1 MSKLT
6 DLLRQVERKDPQLAA
21 DLEREYK
28 ALSSRRAFGLNFER
42 HHPEST
48 EIPGRRVRKGEKVR
62 ILPPRGNLDAGDKAL
77 WIVQRIESVD
87 SGRVAHLVAYDAGE
101 PERRVVNVDDLVVV
115 AVFRDFIYPGLTSN
129 GKVEHGG
136 ETPFHTVINGENFH
150 ALEALT
156 YTHKGKIDA
165 IYVDPPYNTGARDWK
180 YNNDYVEGD
189 DIYRHS
195 KWLAFMERRLL
206 VAKELMNP
214 NDSVLIITIDE
225 KEYLR
230 LGMLLEQIFPEARI
244 QMVSSVISSQAS
256 VRNGSFSRCEEY
268 LYFVMLGEARISR
281 SEDDMLNEGL
291 STTKSQLW
299 FQFVR
304 TGKGNLREDRKDM
317 FYPIFA
323 NPNDG
328 KIISIGDAI
337 PLDMSPDSVPTPDG
351 TIAVWPY
358 TSDGREGRW
367 RTGPDTARTRAE
379 KGLLR
384 LAKSNRKSSGWSIMS
399 INSGTETRIL
409 SGEVIIEG
417 YESTGAAILREVSGN
432 ELRNPKTVWNK
443 VSHNAGWHGSKL
455 LAQMLPRRT
464 FPYPKS
470 LYAVEDALRFF
481 VKEKPESII
490 LDFFAGSGTTT
501 HAVMRLNHLDGG
513 RRQCISVTNNEV
525 GPDEQKGLRKQ
536 GLRPG
541 DMEWEQRGICKYI
554 TEPRIESAITGR
566 TPDGNLIKGDYKF
579 VDEFPMSEGIKANAE
594 FFTLTYETR
603 TEVSHNKAFRQVAP
617 LLWLRAGAR
626 GKCIE
631 TEPDTGWALAEAY
644 GVLVNLDSSTAFVE
658 AVESADCIGMVY
670 IVTNDER
677 RFQAVAR
684 RLPEGVEAVRLYES
698 YLRNFQIRNG
708 G

>member
-87 SGRVAHLVAYDAGE
+87 GGRVAHLVAYDAGE

-129 GKVEHGG
+129 GKVERGG

-150 ALEALT
+150 ALKALT

-256 VRNGSFSRCEEY
+256 VRDGSFSRCEEY

-291 STTKSQLW
+291 SATKSQLW

-384 LAKSNRKSSGWSIMS
+384 LAKSNRKSSGWSVMS
-399 INSGTETRIL
+399 TNSGTETRIL

-490 LDFFAGSGTTT
+490 LDFFAGSGTTA

>member
-1 MSKLT
+1 
-6 DLLRQVERKDPQLAA
+6 
-21 DLEREYK
+21 
-28 ALSSRRAFGLNFER
+28 
-42 HHPEST
+42 
-48 EIPGRRVRKGEKVR
+48 
-62 ILPPRGNLDAGDKAL
+62 
-77 WIVQRIESVD
+77 
-87 SGRVAHLVAYDAGE
+87 
-101 PERRVVNVDDLVVV
+101 
-115 AVFRDFIYPGLTSN
+115 
-129 GKVEHGG
+129 
-136 ETPFHTVINGENFH
+136 
-150 ALEALT
+150 
-156 YTHKGKIDA
+156 
-165 IYVDPPYNTGARDWK
+165 
-180 YNNDYVEGD
+180 
-189 DIYRHS
+189 
-195 KWLAFMERRLL
+195 MERRLL

-256 VRNGSFSRCEEY
+256 VRDGSFSRCEEY

-291 STTKSQLW
+291 SATKSQLW

-384 LAKSNRKSSGWSIMS
+384 LAKSNRKSSGWSVMS
-399 INSGTETRIL
+399 TNSGTETRIL

-490 LDFFAGSGTTT
+490 LDFFAGSGTTA